1 MTELLA
7 PAGNMT
13 ALKAA
18 ISNGCNAIYLGM
30 NRFGARA
37 YANNFNYEE
46 LKEALEYAHLRNVK
60 IYVTMNTIVYN
71 NELNDAYLQ
80 LNTLYELGVDG
91 VIVEDLA
98 LFNYI
103 VKNLSPMEAHCST
116 QMGIDDYYGAK
127 LFKDLGAKRIV
138 LSREVPIEKIKD
150 IKKRINLP
158 IEIFVHGALCVSYS
172 GNCLMSGLIG
182 YRSGNRGRCVGSCRK
197 KYELIN
203 TTTNEVLTNSYILS
217 MKDLNTID
225 YINELKE
232 IDSLKIEGRMKEPEY
247 VANVI
252 KHYRLALDNKLD
264 KKDIKLNR
272 TFNRTF
278 TKGYIFHED
287 KKDISNISRPNNYG
301 YKIGYISKKLKNNRY
316 EIKLNEEINQG
327 DIIRIDNDGID
338 INIALQRIY
347 DLNDNLVNSINNK
360 CIIKFKED
368 AKVGND
374 IYKTKDIK
382 YTNELNKS
390 YPKEY
395 NRIPI
400 NINIYGEINNKL
412 HVEIKCDGITSY
424 TESEWNIDKAIN
436 NPLTTDMVFKQFN
449 KINDTPY
456 FINEFNYYV
465 DNAFIP
471 NSKLNEIRR
480 LAIDNLN
487 KMRLINRGCPS
498 IKDYKYDLT
507 EIKEDLGLS
516 VKCRTLEQYNAIKDL
531 KLKDIYFNNIIR
543 RNENEFKKREGKLLI
558 GGYGGI
564 EYYKNTN
571 EYNTDFSL
579 NVVNHKTV
587 ALLHH
592 LKAKRICI
600 SHEMNLDHINELN
613 SSFYD
618 EYGFYP
624 NLEMIVYGKAE
635 MMFTHYCP
643 LKVMNQC
650 GKCKKNEYILKDEYG
665 IFPIVSHQ
673 DCTTTI
679 LNGKILNLIDDLEN
693 IKHINTFRIDLT
705 KESGSEARNIVEMF
719 LEKIKNMNKT
729 NLFNKETDTR
739 GHFMKEIL

>member
-1 MTELLA
+1 
-7 PAGNMT
+7 
-13 ALKAA
+13 
-18 ISNGCNAIYLGM
+18 
-30 NRFGARA
+30 
-37 YANNFNYEE
+37 
-46 LKEALEYAHLRNVK
+46 
-60 IYVTMNTIVYN
+60 
-71 NELNDAYLQ
+71 
-80 LNTLYELGVDG
+80 
-91 VIVEDLA
+91 
-98 LFNYI
+98 
-103 VKNLSPMEAHCST
+103 
-116 QMGIDDYYGAK
+116 
-127 LFKDLGAKRIV
+127 
-138 LSREVPIEKIKD
+138 
-150 IKKRINLP
+150 
-158 IEIFVHGALCVSYS
+158 
-172 GNCLMSGLIG
+172 
-182 YRSGNRGRCVGSCRK
+182 
-197 KYELIN
+197 
-203 TTTNEVLTNSYILS
+203 
-217 MKDLNTID
+217 
-225 YINELKE
+225 
-232 IDSLKIEGRMKEPEY
+232 
-247 VANVI
+247 
-252 KHYRLALDNKLD
+252 
-264 KKDIKLNR
+264 
-272 TFNRTF
+272 
-278 TKGYIFHED
+278 
-287 KKDISNISRPNNYG
+287 
-301 YKIGYISKKLKNNRY
+301 
-316 EIKLNEEINQG
+316 
-327 DIIRIDNDGID
+327 
-338 INIALQRIY
+338 
-347 DLNDNLVNSINNK
+347 
-360 CIIKFKED
+360 
-368 AKVGND
+368 
-374 IYKTKDIK
+374 
-382 YTNELNKS
+382 
-390 YPKEY
+390 
-395 NRIPI
+395 
-400 NINIYGEINNKL
+400 
-412 HVEIKCDGITSY
+412 
-424 TESEWNIDKAIN
+424 
-436 NPLTTDMVFKQFN
+436 
-449 KINDTPY
+449 
-456 FINEFNYYV
+456 
-465 DNAFIP
+465 
-471 NSKLNEIRR
+471 
-480 LAIDNLN
+480 
-487 KMRLINRGCPS
+487 MRLINRGCPS